1 MWRGCLQE
9 KAENVIKKNVA
20 RVSSMLAVAGL
31 LAVPAVAMADDQ
43 PVDYR
48 VTPYATG
55 LSSPRGLTLDGDG
68 NVVVAVQGT
77 GQMDSGVIRLR
88 DLDADGVSNATEWK
102 HALSGL
108 PSAAGPEGQLVGA
121 SDIAFDANGE
131 MYVVTGIFEA
141 DRDIP
146 TYQAV
151 WSTLAERY
159 AVNEF
164 TIASP
169 YASLWDHEVATN
181 PDGAQLDSNPY
192 SLVVDGDG
200 NAYVND
206 SGANATLKVAPDGT
220 VSTYAWYPMFPVSPE
235 LEMGDA
241 IDAVPTGIAW
251 GPDGALYVSFLH
263 GEIDIATGLP
273 PFEQSGVVYRLADD
287 NGDGDAMDDGEMSE
301 YASGL
306 TTSTAIAFDNEG
318 RLLSTEFRGF
328 YFGEQMNNGRVVRW
342 NAETESWDVLADG
355 LTTPTGLTVAA
366 DGTVYVA
373 EEFINQVTAITTAAE
388 PAE

>member
-1 MWRGCLQE
+1 M
-9 KAENVIKKNVA
+9 IKKNVA
-20 RVSSMLAVAGL
+20 RVSSVLAVAGL
-31 LAVPAVAMADDQ
+31 LAVPAVAMADNHA
-43 PVDYR
+43 VDYT

-55 LSSPRGLTLDGDG
+55 LNSPRGLTLDVEG

-77 GQMDSGVIRLR
+77 GQKDSGVIRLR
-88 DLDADGVSNATEWK
+88 DLDADGVSNPTEWK

-108 PSAAGPEGQLVGA
+108 PSTAGPEGQLVGA
-121 SDIAFDANGE
+121 SDIAFDADGE

-141 DRDIP
+141 DRSVP

-151 WSTLAERY
+151 WSTLAESN
-159 AVNEF
+159 AVSEYI
-164 TIASP
+164 IAAP
-169 YASLWDHEVATN
+169 YASLWDHEVASN

-192 SLVVDGDG
+192 SLVVDDAG

-206 SGANATLKVAPDGT
+206 SGANATLKVAADGS
-220 VSTYAWYPMFPVSPE
+220 VSTYAWYPRFPVSPE
-235 LEMGDA
+235 FEMGDA

-273 PFEQSGVVYRLADD
+273 PFEQSGVVYRLADE
-287 NGDGDAMDDGEMSE
+287 NGDGDAMDEGEMSE

-306 TTSTAIAFDNEG
+306 TTSTAITFDNEG
-318 RLLSTEFRGF
+318 RLISTEFRGF
-328 YFGEQMNNGRVVRW
+328 FFGPELNTGRVVRW
-342 NAETESWDVLADG
+342 NAESASWDVLADG
-355 LTTPTGLTVAA
+355 LTTPTGVTVGA

-373 EEFINQVTAITTAAE
+373 EEFINQVTAISLAAE
-388 PAE
+388 TFE